1 MNPLTDLNNKNVLVV
16 GFGKT
21 GKAITRFL
29 LDRGAVVT
37 VNDSKTIME
46 LSADI
51 APFKK
56 DGATFILGGHPSEI
70 FVCQDL
76 IVLSPGV
83 DPNLSP
89 LRQAHKRGIPLVGEI
104 ELASWFIRTH
114 VIGITG
120 TNGKTTTTSL
130 LSEILRYAGFSVF
143 TGGNIGN
150 PLINFVQHKI
160 KADFLVIE
168 LSSFQLERIE
178 KFCSHIAIL
187 LNITEDHLDRYSTF
201 AAYCEA
207 KYRIFLNQT
216 KENFAIVNYDDN
228 ACRAIIPSL
237 AARVLPFSQ
246 KKVLPEGMDSNGKL
260 LYFRGKDDSV
270 HAYRLAKVKLFGV
283 HNQQNMLAAIG
294 AAEVC
299 GCSPEKIQE
308 ALENFQGLRHR
319 IEFVQE
325 INGISFYNDSKATN
339 IDALLKS
346 LQSFPQNIILIAG
359 GREKGGDYRVLQE
372 EIKKKVK
379 LLIAIGETQEKFCN
393 LFGLVTSTGCATTL
407 EEAVQIAF
415 QNAAQG
421 DIVLLAPGCAS
432 FDMFANY
439 EERGQKFIDAVKRLA
454 HNKNDHHIDDKYGY
468 AQCIKE

>member
-37 VNDSKTIME
+37 VNDSKTNME

-246 KKVLPEGMDSNGKL
+246 KKVLPEGMYSNGKL

-308 ALENFQGLRHR
+308 ALENFQGLHHR

-325 INGISFYNDSKATN
+325 IKGISFYNDSKATN

-439 EERGQKFIDAVKRLA
+439 EERGQKFIDAVKRLP